1 MTNLFAVKITYEGKP
16 CIFCVADS
24 QATNSSNGTKHSEQ
38 KLVQRG
44 HNLIMDTGHAG
55 IAYEVY
61 EKLLG
66 KDGTA
71 PEITELILKL
81 TEDYAKRYNG
91 NIRMH
96 SGFLVAGKD
105 KDGVGMYSV
114 SAINHEKSVR
124 GISPIPQMYSDGV
137 GGYHVRPAFNR
148 DMEMGYTKYPETPL
162 EAMFMCFKAGMK
174 ANDDLGVDSKL
185 QYGFVSGDTSRL
197 LMPVG
202 INPVSFEDVNIY
214 HTNITGVKFELTKEN
229 CSKLAEAY
237 TPEFRTEEAFYHALE
252 TMMHRLDSID
262 VRCNRLN
269 TELKTGKAL
278 AAETKKKQD
287 ELNPWDHAVLDYKIN
302 LEKLQEAKARVQPF
316 VDAFM
321 KGGLDNIVPVVREF
335 DKQQEKEYANALSSL
350 EAQRS
355 RERGDPPDEPPI

>member
-24 QATNSSNGTKHSEQ
+24 QATNSHDGTKRSEQ

-55 IAYEVY
+55 IAYDVY

-71 PEITELILKL
+71 PEIAELILKL
-81 TEDYAKRYNG
+81 TEDYAKRNEG

-105 KDGVGMYSV
+105 KDGVGMYAV
-114 SAINHEKSVR
+114 SAINHERSVR
-124 GISPIPQMYSDGV
+124 GIQPIQPMYSDGV
-137 GGYHVRPAFNR
+137 GGYYVRPAFNR
-148 DMEMGYTKYPETPL
+148 DMEMGYAKYPETPL
-162 EAMFMCFKAGMK
+162 EAMFLCFKAGIK

-185 QYGFVSGDTSRL
+185 QYGFVSQDASRL
-197 LMPVG
+197 LMPAG
-202 INPVSFEDVNIY
+202 INPVSVEDM
-214 HTNITGVKFELTKEN
+214 NITYTGFTGVRFELTKEN
-229 CSKLAEAY
+229 YAELVEAY
-237 TPEFRTEEAFYHALE
+237 TSEIRTVYAFYHAME
-252 TMMHRLDSID
+252 TMMHRLDSVDIK
-262 VRCNRLN
+262 CNMLH
-269 TELKTGKAL
+269 TKLKSGKAIE
-278 AAETKKKQD
+278 AEAKKKPD
-287 ELNPWDHAVLDYKIN
+287 ELSPLDRAISDYQIQLEN
-302 LEKLQEAKARVQPF
+302 LQKAKANLLPF
-316 VDAFM
+316 VDAFL

-335 DKQQEKEYANALSSL
+335 DKRQEKEYANALSSL

-355 RERGDPPDEPPI
+355 RDKGEEIPGPI

>member
-16 CIFCVADS
+16 HIFCVADS
-24 QATNSSNGTKHSEQ
+24 QSTNSSDGTKRSEQ

-71 PEITELILKL
+71 PEIAELILKL
-81 TEDYAKRYNG
+81 TEDYAKRNEG
-91 NIRMH
+91 NMRMH

-124 GISPIPQMYSDGV
+124 GIQPIPQMYSDGV

-148 DMEMGYTKYPETPL
+148 DTEMGYAKYPETPL
-162 EAMFMCFKAGMK
+162 EAMFLCFKAGIK

-185 QYGFVSGDTSRL
+185 QYGFVSGDISRL
-197 LMPVG
+197 LIPPGV
-202 INPVSFEDVNIY
+202 NPASIEDVNTIY
-214 HTNITGVKFELTKEN
+214 TGITGVKFELTKEN
-229 CSKLAEAY
+229 YSDFIEAY
-237 TPEFRTEEAFYHALE
+237 QSEIRTVYAFYHAME
-252 TMMHRLDSID
+252 TMMHRLDSVDIK
-262 VRCNRLN
+262 CNMLH
-269 TELKTGKAL
+269 TKLKSGKAIE
-278 AAETKKKQD
+278 AEAKKKQD
-287 ELNPWDHAVLDYKIN
+287 ELSPLDRAISDYQTK
-302 LEKLQEAKARVQPF
+302 LEDLQEAKANLLPF
-316 VDAFM
+316 VGAFL